1 MAEHAAIADMVP
13 TSRGDGRHLH
23 CLHPQRYQLLQ
34 LASSSIT
41 GCETSH
47 SAAPKTA
54 GVEGGRINSVSGSGA
69 QPRQHYRRARSI
81 HITLRKTRSGSRP
94 VNAQRDSSIG
104 VSRDLGVATGVA
116 EGRTP
121 NTRQRH
127 GSFGSASGALGD
139 AVSPTSTATVTGTPT
154 GAGGAAASSPF
165 TFPVVSGCVS
175 PKLTPR
181 HHDAMSASLTVT
193 AGGAH
198 RAPLFDDVA
207 NSNNNPNS
215 CGSSRIMNSSSYTP
229 YILHTHGRS
238 GDGTA
243 SDSTTAAAAPA
254 INMQTTGA
262 AATNVGSSSSSMVG
276 GAGGSSSSVGPS
288 SGSCVPTVHGVG
300 YFNTFVKAIHPSDMK
315 QALLPPNMRDR
326 AVVLGMKHG
335 DQAAEAMAAHRRPFS
350 SGAISRRSSSF
361 SGNHG
366 RVHHHPS
373 VSRAQAVSQR
383 SHASGYSGGLRSSSM
398 SGCHTAAG
406 IYNGKNSSHRHAT
419 ATHGLQDCA
428 PPYPDS
434 ASVALHPQPHQQ
446 QQPGH
451 PPTPAWR
458 GHLSSMPT
466 VNLGTS
472 PRLSPSAVPAAASDQ
487 QDQHRRHYRARS
499 YTVGGRVRS
508 SSSSSGGGAVVV
520 ATAADATTPNASGRV
535 GYVDSAP
542 SPSPNRSVSLASSSP
557 TAAAPVFGAVA
568 TTAAGQCSRT
578 STLIHHPSLSREG
591 SSVETTMT
599 AITAT
604 LPPASPLP
612 AYTESRASSA
622 VTGTMTPRTPRPANA
637 AIEAAA
643 AGISS
648 AQRGI
653 RLIEH
658 PSHGASSGQQRSV
671 SSDIVNGLDD
681 SVDSVR
687 CGSVPSASNTSAANM
702 MGSASGTLDRYNY
715 GGATAASRQGGTAV
729 FATSHRYARDSVA
742 SEDKTDDEGRRHRG
756 PLRRYSTTLTN
767 TTTEDED
774 EPQQQLAQPSTLE
787 LLRGNH
793 LRRESGAGGGGGNV
807 NVAAVLSRARAA
819 RASATG
825 AAAAGATNR
834 DGSPTTAIER
844 WRAQEQ
850 QRKRDEERQQQRQRQ
865 RQRLSARQW
874 REAFHRLQE
883 KRVRWRMRG
892 YIGRGTSGVV
902 YEGVLEDCKQTPVAV
917 KVLEVGVPIP
927 VDLDTSGDDNDGQ
940 SSRQARYT
948 ENSGAPTSAADA
960 AAADAACMSPSQQ
973 EALLV
978 LLREVEM
985 MEKLH
990 HDNIVTC
997 LRCQVTPVQDRYL
1010 ELHQQ
1015 QQQQQQC
1022 RDGGSN
1028 NGEGLS
1034 GTAAAGRDSEE
1045 VGKRRHDSAGR
1056 HYVGN
1061 GKAAVCDGVFSASQ
1075 SPQRNAAPRIPVQ
1088 VEIVME
1094 LCNRGT
1100 ISSVVRR
1107 SPGGQLPVRVARRY
1121 LRDVLKGLA
1130 YLHRNNFIHRD
1141 VKGDNVLISAADVA
1155 KLADFGCSRRI
1166 VLTNNVHGA
1175 ADSEGGTSSIATTR
1189 TAATD
1194 SRFTTMAEYQWFD
1207 TTGVAQTMVGT
1218 PMFMAPEI
1226 IQASG
1231 PPCMTT
1237 PTASSPASSTFEGN
1251 DGGHGSSSKA
1261 TPPPA
1266 PVGYTASADIW
1277 SFGCLVL
1284 EVFGRT
1290 PWPASGGNAYHL
1302 MKQIE
1307 QSVADLPPGVP
1318 DGTPAELL
1326 DLLRCCFHRDP
1337 HRRSTARALLRAP
1350 WMTCKDEELEEMPPR
1365 RRY

>member
-1 MAEHAAIADMVP
+1 MAPSA
-13 TSRGDGRHLH
+13 RGDGRRLNR
-23 CLHPQRYQLLQ
+23 LHPQRYHQQQQLT
-34 LASSSIT
+34 SSLSIP
-41 GCETSH
+41 GCEPSH
-47 SAAPKTA
+47 SPAPKTA
-54 GVEGGRINSVSGSGA
+54 AGEGGCLNSVSGSGA

-104 VSRDLGVATGVA
+104 VTRDFGAATGA
-116 EGRTP
+116 TGGRTP

-139 AVSPTSTATVTGTPT
+139 AVTPTSTATVTGTPT
-154 GAGGAAASSPF
+154 GARGTAASSPF
-165 TFPVVSGCVS
+165 TFPGVNGCVS
-175 PKLTPR
+175 PNLTPR
-181 HHDAMSASLTVT
+181 HHDPMSALPTAT

-198 RAPLFDDVA
+198 RAPLLDDVA
-207 NSNNNPNS
+207 NTNNNPNS
-215 CGSSRIMNSSSYTP
+215 CGSSRIMSSPSYTP
-229 YILHTHGRS
+229 YILHTRGRS

-243 SDSTTAAAAPA
+243 SDGTAAAAAPA
-254 INMQTTGA
+254 MSMQTTAA

-276 GAGGSSSSVGPS
+276 GAGGSSSSVG
-288 SGSCVPTVHGVG
+288 

-315 QALLPPNMRDR
+315 QALLPPNMGDR
-326 AVVLGMKHG
+326 AVAPNMPHS
-335 DQAAEAMAAHRRPFS
+335 DQTAVVTAAHRRPFS
-350 SGAISRRSSSF
+350 SGPISRRNSSF
-361 SGNHG
+361 SAHHG
-366 RVHHHPS
+366 RVYHHPS
-373 VSRAQAVSQR
+373 LSRAQAVSQW
-383 SHASGYSGGLRSSSM
+383 SPANGYSDDLSRRSSSSM

-406 IYNGKNSSHRHAT
+406 VDNGKNRNHRHAT
-419 ATHGLQDCA
+419 ATHGFNDRLFL
-428 PPYPDS
+428 YPENTS
-434 ASVALHPQPHQQ
+434 ATPHPQPHQQ
-446 QQPGH
+446 QQSGH
-451 PPTPAWR
+451 PPSPAWR
-458 GHLSSMPT
+458 SHLSSMPT
-466 VNLGTS
+466 ANPGTS
-472 PRLSPSAVPAAASDQ
+472 PPLSPSAVPAAASDQ

-508 SSSSSGGGAVVV
+508 SSS
-520 ATAADATTPNASGRV
+520 V

-542 SPSPNRSVSLASSSP
+542 SPTLDRSVSLASSSR
-557 TAAAPVFGAVA
+557 AGAAPAFGALA
-568 TTAAGQCSRT
+568 TTAAGQCSST
-578 STLIHHPSLSREG
+578 STLINHPSVTRAR
-591 SSVETTMT
+591 SSAETTMT

-604 LPPASPLP
+604 LPPAPRLP
-612 AYTESRASSA
+612 AYAESRASSA
-622 VTGTMTPRTPRPANA
+622 VTGAMTPRTPRPANA
-637 AIEAAA
+637 AIGTAAA
-643 AGISS
+643 VVCS
-648 AQRGI
+648 AR
-653 RLIEH
+653 RSARPIEH
-658 PSHGASSGQQRSV
+658 PSHGAFSGRQRSI

-681 SVDSVR
+681 SVDSVQ
-687 CGSVPSASNTSAANM
+687 CGSFPSASNTSAANM
-702 MGSASGTLDRYNY
+702 MGSASDTPDLHHY
-715 GGATAASRQGGTAV
+715 GSATAASRYGGTAV
-729 FATSHRYARDSVA
+729 FSASHRYVKDSVA
-742 SEDKTDDEGRRHRG
+742 SEGKRDDEGRRHRG
-756 PLRRYSTTLTN
+756 PLRRDSTTLTN

-787 LLRGNH
+787 MLRGH
-793 LRRESGAGGGGGNV
+793 HMRRESGGGGGGNV
-807 NVAAVLSRARAA
+807 NIAPLLSRARAA
-819 RASATG
+819 RTSATG
-825 AAAAGATNR
+825 AAVAGATNR
-834 DGSPTTAIER
+834 DGSPTTPIER

-850 QRKRDEERQQQRQRQ
+850 QRKQDAERHQQQRHQH
-865 RQRLSARQW
+865 RLSARQW
-874 REAFHRLQE
+874 REAFRRLQE
-883 KRVRWRMRG
+883 KRVRWHMLG

-902 YEGVLEDCKQTPVAV
+902 YEGVLEDRKQTPVAV

-927 VDLDTSGDDNDGQ
+927 VDVDPSGDDNDDQ
-940 SSRQARYT
+940 SSRQARHR
-948 ENSGAPTSAADA
+948 ENSGTPKTVAADA
-960 AAADAACMSPSQQ
+960 AYMSPSQQ

-990 HDNIVTC
+990 HENIVTC

-1010 ELHQQ
+1010 ELHHQQ
-1015 QQQQQQC
+1015 QQEQQC

-1028 NGEGLS
+1028 SDKGLS
-1034 GTAAAGRDSEE
+1034 GSAAA
-1045 VGKRRHDSAGR
+1045 KRDSAGCR
-1056 HYVGN
+1056 CADN
-1061 GKAAVCDGVFSASQ
+1061 GKPSVCGGAFSGASQ
-1075 SPQRNAAPRIPVQ
+1075 SPQRNAAARIPVQ

-1175 ADSEGGTSSIATTR
+1175 ADSEGAISSLATTR

-1194 SRFTTMAEYQWFD
+1194 SRLTTMAEYQWFD

-1231 PPCMTT
+1231 PPSMTT
-1237 PTASSPASSTFEGN
+1237 PTASSPASLAGEGN
-1251 DGGHGSSSKA
+1251 YGGRGSSTKTTS
-1261 TPPPA
+1261 PPA

-1290 PWPASGGNAYHL
+1290 PWPKSGSNAYHL

-1318 DGTPAELL
+1318 DGTPTELL
-1326 DLLRCCFHRDP
+1326 GLLRSCFNRDP

-1365 RRY
+1365 RCN